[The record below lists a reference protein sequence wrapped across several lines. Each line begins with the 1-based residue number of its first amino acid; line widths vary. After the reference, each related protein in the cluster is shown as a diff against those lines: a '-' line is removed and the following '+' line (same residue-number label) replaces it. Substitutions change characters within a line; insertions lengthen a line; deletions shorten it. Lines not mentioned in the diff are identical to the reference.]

1 MRLERGH
8 RKRAA
13 KDDLVLP
20 PINCPNIFNQ
30 LSDLATPLNKS
41 APEAEDQSF
50 PLPITPADSNVS
62 LLGANVKKSDV
73 KTADTDVKKA
83 ETDVKSLKSD
93 VTEEHADPSL
103 AVLGAETGE
112 MSVSGKESVRAVS
125 GKESVRAVSGKKSCR
140 AVSGIPSSEEDDGD
154 APAATEAPP
163 RGSGMSLIDMLTPGK
178 HRKLAHALQ
187 LAAESDEEGQGHVR
201 SSQPVSAQYSENT
214 CFCTVNIAVF
224 SQ

>member
-1 MRLERGH
+1 MNKRVRLERGH

-13 KDDLVLP
+13 KGDTVLP
-20 PINCPNIFNQ
+20 PISWPNIFNQ

-93 VTEEHADPSL
+93 VTEEQPAQASSLHANTLPN
-103 AVLGAETGE
+103 
-112 MSVSGKESVRAVS
+112 
-125 GKESVRAVSGKKSCR
+125 
-140 AVSGIPSSEEDDGD
+140 SE
-154 APAATEAPP
+154 
-163 RGSGMSLIDMLTPGK
+163 K
-178 HRKLAHALQ
+178 V
-187 LAAESDEEGQGHVR
+187 HV
-201 SSQPVSAQYSENT
+201 QPE
-214 CFCTVNIAVF
+214 
-224 SQ
+224 